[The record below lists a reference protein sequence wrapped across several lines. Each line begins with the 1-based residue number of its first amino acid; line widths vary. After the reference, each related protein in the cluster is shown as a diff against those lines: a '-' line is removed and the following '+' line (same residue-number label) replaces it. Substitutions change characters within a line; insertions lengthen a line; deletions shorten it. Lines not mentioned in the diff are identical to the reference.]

1 MSQHIL
7 KNTIFLIIKPIYNN
21 KNIKKYLYEFN

>member
-7 KNTIFLIIKPIYNN
+7 KNTIFLIIKSIYNN
-21 KNIKKYLYEFN
+21 KKIKKYLYEFN